1 MKTLVLCLAVFLIV
15 FCTCGC
21 NRDKAA
27 ILFNHDKITVD
38 NVMNY
43 STVFR
48 TNERIYYLVIIPKK
62 IKTRAINIQV
72 IKKDNKYMTLGY
84 NLYWSYS
91 AVLKDDQMYYY
102 DDYVVISQPGLYIMK
117 VFSKDNPQKT
127 LCFAQFLVQE

>member
-1 MKTLVLCLAVFLIV
+1 MKKLVLCFVMFLIV

-21 NRDKAA
+21 NREKAA
-27 ILFNHDKITVD
+27 ILFNREKITAA

-43 STVFR
+43 STAFHP
-48 TNERIYYLVIIPKK
+48 NDRIYYLVIIPKK

-72 IKKDNKYMTLGY
+72 IKKDNNYMTLGY
-84 NLYWSYS
+84 KLYWSYS

-102 DDYVVISQPGLYIMK
+102 DDSVVISEPGLYIMK

-127 LCFAQFLVQE
+127 LCMAQFLVQK

>member
-1 MKTLVLCLAVFLIV
+1 MKKLVLCFVMFLIV

-21 NRDKAA
+21 NREKAA
-27 ILFNHDKITVD
+27 ILFNREKITAA

-43 STVFR
+43 STAFHP
-48 TNERIYYLVIIPKK
+48 NDRIYYLVIIPKK

-72 IKKDNKYMTLGY
+72 IKKDNNYMTLGY
-84 NLYWSYS
+84 KLYWSYS

-102 DDYVVISQPGLYIMK
+102 DDYVVISEPGLYIMK

-127 LCFAQFLVQE
+127 LCMAQFLVQK